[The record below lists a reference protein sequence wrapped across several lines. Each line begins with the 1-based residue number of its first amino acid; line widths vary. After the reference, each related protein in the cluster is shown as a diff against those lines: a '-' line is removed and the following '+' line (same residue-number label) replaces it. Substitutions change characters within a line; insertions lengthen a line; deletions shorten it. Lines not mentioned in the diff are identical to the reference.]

1 MRLRM
6 AALALAFI
14 TTVGACDSGSEQNK
28 RGQEAERSTTT
39 TIPEG
44 TPPVGRFLAVAG
56 EQSLDAGLYEIR
68 FAPLRL
74 ERLTDTSRVGAVSAC
89 TSEVVVAAAQQEVGF
104 SDTLQTLRSG
114 KLVPFEGLGDA
125 KGSSPA
131 LTSDCRMAYKAVDR
145 TDPTLVDR
153 LHLWDPESRTDTVV
167 HSSGELLGLDRGP
180 KGQLAV
186 IEGVRGDPGQPVAAT
201 AIIIISADRTVRSIP
216 APAPDLG
223 VLRWGASSRMAI
235 GRNDARSIVFLDP
248 ETGAH
253 SELPGWRPLG
263 WSPDG
268 SELLV
273 ADSAEYRTLG
283 IVQASELSTVR
294 TLGRVDF
301 GVYDLAWLPA
311 GATPEQP

>member
-1 MRLRM
+1 M
-6 AALALAFI
+6 ALAFI
-14 TTVGACDSGSEQNK
+14 AAVGACDSGSKPDE
-28 RGQEAERSTTT
+28 RGQEAERPTTT
-39 TIPEG
+39 TIREG
-44 TPPVGRFLAVAG
+44 TPPMGRFLAVAG

-74 ERLTDTSRVGAVSAC
+74 DRLTETSRVGAVSAC
-89 TSEVVVAAAQQEVGF
+89 ASAVVVAAAQQEVGF

-131 LTSDCRMAYKAVDR
+131 LTSDCRMAYKAIDR

-153 LHLWDPESRTDTVV
+153 LHVWDPDSRTDTVV
-167 HSSGELLGLDRGP
+167 HSFGELLGLDRGP
-180 KGQLAV
+180 DGQVSV

-201 AIIIISADRTVRSIP
+201 AIIIISADRSVRSIP

-235 GRNDARSIVFLDP
+235 SRIDARSILFLDP
-248 ETGAH
+248 ETGAD
-253 SELPGWRPLG
+253 SELPGWRPLA

-273 ADSAEYRTLG
+273 ADSAEYRTIG
-283 IVQASELSTVR
+283 IIQASNLSSGR
-294 TLGRVDF
+294 MLGRLDV
-301 GVYDLAWLPA
+301 GVYDAAWLPP
-311 GATPEQP
+311 GATPDQGG

>member
-1 MRLRM
+1 MGAM
-6 AALALAFI
+6 ALAFI
-14 TTVGACDSGSEQNK
+14 AAVGACDSGSGQEP
-28 RGQEAERSTTT
+28 GQEAERTPTT

-74 ERLTDTSRVGAVSAC
+74 ERLTETSRMGAVSAC
-89 TSEVVVAAAQQEVGF
+89 ASAVVVAAAQQEVGF
-104 SDTLQTLRSG
+104 SDTLQMLRAG

-125 KGSSPA
+125 KGSAPA

-145 TDPTLVDR
+145 TDPALIDR
-153 LHLWDPESRTDTVV
+153 LHIWDPDARTDTVV

-180 KGQLAV
+180 NGQVSV

-223 VLRWGASSRMAI
+223 VLRWAASSRMAI
-235 GRNDARSIVFLDP
+235 GRNDAKSTLFLDP
-248 ETGAH
+248 ETGAR
-253 SELPGWRPLG
+253 SELPGWRPLA

-268 SELLV
+268 TELLV

-283 IVQASELSTVR
+283 IVQSTDLSTVR
-294 TLGRVDF
+294 ALGRVEV

-311 GATPEQP
+311 GATPDQGG

>member
-1 MRLRM
+1 M
-6 AALALAFI
+6 ALAFI
-14 TTVGACDSGSEQNK
+14 AAVGACDSGSGQKEP
-28 RGQEAERSTTT
+28 GQEAERTTTT

-44 TPPVGRFLAVAG
+44 TPPMGRFLAVAG

-68 FAPLRL
+68 FAPLHL
-74 ERLTDTSRVGAVSAC
+74 ERLTETSRLGAVSAC
-89 TSEVVVAAAQQEVGF
+89 ASAVVVAAAQQEVGF
-104 SDTLQTLRSG
+104 SDTLQMLRAG

-125 KGSSPA
+125 KGSAPA

-145 TDPTLVDR
+145 SDPALVDR
-153 LHLWDPESRTDTVV
+153 LHIWDPDARTDTVV

-180 KGQLAV
+180 NGQVSV

-201 AIIIISADRTVRSIP
+201 AIIIISADRTERSIP

-235 GRNDARSIVFLDP
+235 GRNDAKSTLFLDP
-248 ETGAH
+248 ETGAR
-253 SELPGWRPLG
+253 SELSGWRPLA

-268 SELLV
+268 TELLV

-283 IVQASELSTVR
+283 IVQSTDLTSVR
-294 TLGRVDF
+294 TLGRSEV
-301 GVYDLAWLPA
+301 GVYDVAWLPA
-311 GATPEQP
+311 GATPDQGG